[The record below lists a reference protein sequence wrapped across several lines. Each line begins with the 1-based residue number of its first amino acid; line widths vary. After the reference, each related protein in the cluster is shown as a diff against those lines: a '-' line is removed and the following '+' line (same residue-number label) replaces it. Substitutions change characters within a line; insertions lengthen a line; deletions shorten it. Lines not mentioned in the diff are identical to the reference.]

1 MKGTRASLRYAK
13 AAIEYAE
20 QAGVTEKV
28 AADLKGFKA
37 LFLNYK
43 ELQTTFASPMLSPS
57 DKERLVKELLPDACE
72 QTKEVFSLLALNNR
86 MELLLPCCEK
96 FLELF
101 AHQKGEVKA
110 TVTTAISLTP
120 ELEKQILKKAKELSG
135 KEALLEN
142 KIDSSI
148 IGGYILKIGDMQ
160 YDASLSNQLKALK
173 TKLIQTNSI

>member
-1 MKGTRASLRYAK
+1 
-13 AAIEYAE
+13 
-20 QAGVTEKV
+20 
-28 AADLKGFKA
+28 
-37 LFLNYK
+37 
-43 ELQTTFASPMLSPS
+43 
-57 DKERLVKELLPDACE
+57 
-72 QTKEVFSLLALNNR
+72 
-86 MELLLPCCEK
+86 
-96 FLELF
+96 
-101 AHQKGEVKA
+101 VKA

-173 TKLIQTNSI
+173 TTLIQTNSI